1 MQLFR
6 IGALVPFLGQV
17 VEVKNRRVQPDGAT
31 YLLYTKGRD
40 HALHQHRYVTFGQIV
55 AAMNELATHCV
66 GDTIELNGVDRV
78 VKARWWNC
86 RRGTVL
92 YRIGLESEEGRSWV
106 VAQPE
111 LMQRLAAQLS

>member
-17 VEVKNRRVQPDGAT
+17 VEVKNRSVAADGT
-31 YLLYTKGRD
+31 LYLLYTKGRD
-40 HALHQHRYVTFGQIV
+40 MALRQHRNVTFGQIV
-55 AAMNELATHCV
+55 AAMNEHAAHCV
-66 GDTIELNGVDRV
+66 GDRIELNGVERV

-92 YRIGLESEEGRSWV
+92 YRLGVDGEDGRDRVVSQPDLQRHL
-106 VAQPE
+106 VAQ
-111 LMQRLAAQLS
+111 LV